1 MQMENNSIDQYQI
14 LDSGNMQKL
23 EQVGSYTLI
32 RPALNAFWPPSLPKI
47 QWDKAL
53 GVFQRDSSGGGKWTW
68 KTKLPKEWLV
78 SYNNITF
85 LIKPTDFG
93 HLGFFPEQKDNWV
106 WLREVVSKSE
116 SLKTINLFAYSG
128 GSTLAMAQAGAKV
141 CHVDA
146 AKGMVDWARTN
157 SLNNKAIKTSI
168 RWIVDDVNKFLQ
180 REINRNE
187 TYDGIVLDP
196 PSFGRGPNGQLW
208 KIESDIIPLLEKC
221 KKLLSKK
228 PSFIL
233 LSLHSHGFSD
243 NTLER
248 ILQFVFG
255 GKTDISTGEM
265 TIVESTGRKIS
276 AGSYARLIFK

>member
-1 MQMENNSIDQYQI
+1 MQNKSVDQYQI
-14 LDSGNMQKL
+14 LDSGNLQKL
-23 EQVGSYTLI
+23 EQVGNFRLI
-32 RPALNAFWPPSLPKI
+32 RPALNAFWPPTLSI
-47 QWDKAL
+47 NEWDKAI
-53 GVFQRDSSGGGKWTW
+53 GVFQRNSTGGGKWTW
-68 KTKLPKEWLV
+68 KSKIPQEWYI

-106 WLREVVSKSE
+106 WLRETISE
-116 SLKTINLFAYSG
+116 RTEIKTINLFAYSG
-128 GSTLAMAQAGAKV
+128 GSTLAMAQVGAKV

-146 AKGMVDWARTN
+146 AKGMVDWAKTN
-157 SLNNKAIKTSI
+157 LSNNKDIKSGV
-168 RWIVDDVNKFLQ
+168 RWIVDDVNKFIQ
-180 REINRNE
+180 RETNRNE

-208 KIESDIIPLLEKC
+208 KIESDIIPFLEKC
-221 KKLLSKK
+221 KLLLSQK
-228 PSFIL
+228 PLFVL

-255 GKTDISTGEM
+255 KNTQITTGEM
-265 TIVESTGRKIS
+265 TITESSGKKIS
-276 AGSYARLIFK
+276 AGSYARLLFK